1 MTHAGGTRHRGVR
14 ARLRAALVAVAAVSL
29 TATLWSEFPAIGSIV
44 RGTSAPTGAART
56 ATTSSDRPNIVVV
69 MADDL
74 RTDDLRFMPA
84 VRRLVR
90 DKGLEFRNSFS
101 PYPLCCPARASFLT
115 GRYAHNHHVYSH
127 TAPWG
132 FGAFDDTRTLATSL
146 QDSGYNTGFIG
157 KYLNGYGAQPSL
169 VTGRSSFRYVPP
181 GWTDW
186 YGAVGRPPNSGYS
199 SGGPYNY
206 FHTLFNV
213 NGRIDDSYR
222 GRYQTP
228 VLGEFASKLV
238 TKYHAA
244 ERPFFL
250 YVSSV
255 APHFGGSREADDP
268 RPVRRANGTTIAIK
282 TPARPRWVRGR
293 FDSLVGRAPGKPLDG
308 SPSEADVSDKP
319 GEIRRL
325 SEPNP
330 AEWAAVREST
340 RQRGEAEYVLDQQ
353 VAKLVAK
360 LRATGEYADTVFV
373 FTSDNGY
380 FLGEHRIRQGKIKP
394 HEPSLRVP
402 LLIAGRG
409 IPHGLRFDPVTT
421 PGLTATIMDLA
432 GARAP
437 FPADGV
443 SVVPSIRRGDL
454 GWTVPVV
461 TEGRER
467 AAAFSGDYRTTIGI
481 RTGRWKYVRYG
492 DGSEELYDL
501 DSDPN
506 ELRGLQHD
514 PARQT
519 VLAQLREVWS
529 TYKDCMGP
537 DCRAKLPADLQRSPE
552 QTATGTRKQSRGV
565 HARYGYWR

>member
-1 MTHAGGTRHRGVR
+1 MTHGRRRRQRRGRV
-14 ARLRAALVAVAAVSL
+14 RAALITLAAVSL
-29 TATLWSEFPAIGSIV
+29 LATLWSEFPAIGHGSAS
-44 RGTSAPTGAART
+44 TSAPFGPARSV
-56 ATTSSDRPNIVVV
+56 TTRPDRPNIVVV
-69 MADDL
+69 MADDM

-84 VRRLVR
+84 VRRLLR

-127 TAPWG
+127 VAPWG
-132 FGAFDDTRTLATSL
+132 FGAFDDSRTLATSL
-146 QDSGYNTGFIG
+146 QESGYNTGFIG

-186 YGAVGRPPNSGYS
+186 YGAVSRPPHSGY

-206 FHTLFNV
+206 FNTLFNI

-228 VLGEFASKLV
+228 VLGEFARTLV
-238 TKYHAA
+238 TKYHA
-244 ERPFFL
+244 EDKPFFL

-255 APHFGGSREADDP
+255 APHFGGKREADDP
-268 RPVRRANGTTIAIK
+268 RPIRRADGTTLTIM

-293 FDSLVGRAPGKPLDG
+293 FDSLVGRAAGRPRDG

-319 GEIRRL
+319 WEIRRL
-325 SEPNP
+325 SEPNA
-330 AEWAAVREST
+330 AEWAAVRQST
-340 RQRGEAEYVLDQQ
+340 RQRAEAEYVLDQQ
-353 VAKLVAK
+353 VAKLIER
-360 LRATGEYADTVFV
+360 LRQTGEYADTVFL

-380 FLGEHRIRQGKIKP
+380 LLGEHRVRQGKIKP

-409 IPHGLRFDPVTT
+409 VPRGVRFDPVTT
-421 PGLTATIMDLA
+421 PGLTATITDLA
-432 GARAP
+432 GATAP
-437 FPADGV
+437 YPADGL
-443 SVVPSIRRGDL
+443 SVVPSIRRGDR

-461 TEGRER
+461 TEGRENTR
-467 AAAFSGDYRTTIGI
+467 PFAGDYRTTIGI
-481 RTGRWKYVRYG
+481 RTARWKYVRYG
-492 DGSEELYDL
+492 DGFQELYDL
-501 DSDPN
+501 DADPN
-506 ELRGLQHD
+506 ELHGLQHD
-514 PARQT
+514 PARRK
-519 VLAQLREVWS
+519 VLDELRRVWS
-529 TYKDCMGP
+529 TYKDCMGAT
-537 DCRAKLPADLQRSPE
+537 CRAKLPADLQRSAD

-565 HARYGYWR
+565 YARYGYWR